1 MLSTTF
7 PGSIFVLDF
16 GDDAIKQLGYSHP
29 ALEGNQ
35 AEQCGC
41 GLFCDGSA
49 RPRATG
55 TMAENKYYRSCKKMH
70 QSLLQT
76 FLGGSFL
83 VFDPI
88 LWDKAELY

>member
-7 PGSIFVLDF
+7 PGCIFVLDF

-49 RPRATG
+49 RPWAAG
-55 TMAENKYYRSCKKMH
+55 TMAEKINI
-70 QSLLQT
+70 T
-76 FLGGSFL
+76 GL
-83 VFDPI
+83 VKRCIKVVFRP
-88 LWDKAELY
+88 A